1 MPELRNLIMGVV
13 DWTQPTPPAASAAMP
28 KPQTVDLVLVAQAA
42 ILRAYPKAGSHRIGM
57 LKDAS

>member
-13 DWTQPTPPAASAAMP
+13 DWTQPTPPAASAP